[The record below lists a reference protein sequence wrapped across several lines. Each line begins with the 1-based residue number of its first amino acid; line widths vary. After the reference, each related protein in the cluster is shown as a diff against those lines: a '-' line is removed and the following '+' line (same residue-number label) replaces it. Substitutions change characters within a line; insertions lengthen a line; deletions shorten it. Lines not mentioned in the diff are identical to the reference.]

1 MVLIKKFQFA
11 NKVIVF
17 NIWHFFAE
25 PLELIWNESITK
37 VQFALIG
44 LKGLK
49 LSNLN

>member
-1 MVLIKKFQFA
+1 MYMVLKKNLNF
-11 NKVIVF
+11 F
-17 NIWHFFAE
+17 NIRHFFAE

-37 VQFALIG
+37 DQFALIG